1 MARTKEELLAK
12 MAEDVVEMEDEDVV
26 DVCQEYIDG
35 RYHGRSGTGNEQ
47 GQRAL

>member
-26 DVCQEYIDG
+26 DVCQEYIEAGYPAMEGKIG
-35 RYHGRSGTGNEQ
+35 RAHV
-47 GQRAL
+47 